1 MKNVKLA
8 GNYELHY
15 WRVHKGEKYKRVDA
29 MMGMFSNLE
38 KHKIVADVG
47 CGPLCGIFHK
57 LRFEKMFAVDPL
69 WAEYE
74 KNDLVVQP
82 KGVVRIKADAQSFK
96 LDEKSDLIVSFNAM
110 DHSGNLK
117 ASIDNIM
124 NNLSP
129 DGRFCFHVHMRTK
142 KQLNEGH
149 QMLITEKLID
159 EILDKYIV
167 VNKEVCK
174 DPLDPGRKY
183 MSYIAEVRHG

>member
-15 WRVHKGEKYKRVDA
+15 WRVHKGEKYKRADA